1 MRRGYVTAPVLGALW
16 CFVIAVTVAVA
27 MSFAT
32 GAAFR
37 PAILLSLLLGAGLGV
52 AALHGAMALW
62 NNELRLLVHL
72 WVRLKYCLPT
82 SHQLT

>member
-37 PAILLSLLLGAGLGV
+37 PAILLSLLLGV
-52 AALHGAMALW
+52 
-62 NNELRLLVHL
+62 
-72 WVRLKYCLPT
+72 
-82 SHQLT
+82 